1 MAELNLDAIRE
12 KIDGIDSQITDL
24 FLKRMDLC
32 DDVAEYK
39 MQNNLPVLDKGRERA
54 KLSKVLESVPADKAT
69 YAMTLFNTLFEVS
82 KAEQACKNATSTN
95 TLEEIDNALSTSEK
109 TLPENPFVACQGLEG
124 AFSQIA
130 CDKLFKH
137 ANISFFPN
145 FRSVFKAVDEGF
157 CKYGVLPFENSS
169 AGTVNEV
176 YDLIAEYDFHIVAT
190 HRLKVTHNLIANKG
204 ARLEDIT
211 DIYSHQQAIEQCS
224 KYLDGL
230 KNVEIHAVENT
241 AIAAE
246 RVRSSNSLTACAI
259 ASNNACETYD
269 LVALAKSIEDNKA
282 NYTRFACITKDLD
295 ILPGANRTS
304 LSIVVNNEPGCLYKV
319 LALFNSLEINLIKL
333 ESRPIPNRDFEY
345 MFYFD
350 VDAPVYSESFRKL
363 IKSLN
368 SVCAEYRYLGSYSEI
383 V

>member
-24 FLKRMDLC
+24 FLERMDLC
-32 DDVAEYK
+32 DDVAAYK
-39 MQNNLPVLDKGRERA
+39 KQNNLPVLDKGRERA

-82 KAEQACKNATSTN
+82 KAEQASKNSN
-95 TLEEIDNALSTSEK
+95 TDCILEDIDNALLTTDK

-190 HRLKVTHNLIANKG
+190 HRLKVTQNLIANKG
-204 ARLEDIT
+204 AKLEDIT

-224 KYLDGL
+224 KFLDGL

-282 NYTRFACITKDLD
+282 NYTRFACITKGLE

-304 LSIVVNNEPGCLYKV
+304 LSIVVNNEPGCLYRV

>member
-1 MAELNLDAIRE
+1 MAELNLDEIRE
-12 KIDGIDSQITDL
+12 KIDDVDSQITDL
-24 FLKRMDLC
+24 FLKRMDLS
-32 DDVAEYK
+32 DDVAAYK
-39 MQNNLPVLDKGRERA
+39 KQNNLPVLDKGRERA
-54 KLSKVLESVPADKAT
+54 KLSKILEAMPADRSS

-82 KAEQACKNATSTN
+82 KAEQSSKNSTTTN
-95 TLEEIDNALSTSEK
+95 ILEEIDKALETTEK

-137 ANISFFPN
+137 ASISFFPN

-176 YDLIAEYDFHIVAT
+176 YDLIAEYDFHIIAS
-190 HRLKVTHNLIANKG
+190 HRLKVTQNLIANKG
-204 ARLEDIT
+204 AKLEDIT

-224 KYLDGL
+224 KYLDSL
-230 KNVEIHAVENT
+230 KDVQIHAVENT

-246 RVRSSNSLTACAI
+246 RVRASNSLTSCAI

-269 LVALAKSIEDNKA
+269 MVALAKSIEDNKA
-282 NYTRFACITKDLD
+282 NYTRFACITKDLN

-304 LSIVVNNEPGCLYKV
+304 LSIVVNNEPGCLYRV

-350 VDAPVYSESFRKL
+350 VDAPVYSDNFRKL
-363 IKSLN
+363 MNALPT
-368 SVCAEYRYLGSYSEI
+368 VCAEYRYLGSYSEI

>member
-24 FLKRMDLC
+24 FLERMDLC
-32 DDVAEYK
+32 DDVAAFK
-39 MQNNLPVLDKGRERA
+39 KQNNLPVLDKGRERA
-54 KLSKVLESVPADKAT
+54 KLSKVLESVPADKVS

-82 KAEQACKNATSTN
+82 KAEQASKNSN
-95 TLEEIDNALSTSEK
+95 TDCILSDIDNALLTTDK

-190 HRLKVTHNLIANKG
+190 HRLKVTQNLIANKG
-204 ARLEDIT
+204 AKLEDIT

-224 KYLDGL
+224 KFLDGL

-246 RVRSSNSLTACAI
+246 RVRNSNSLTACAI

-282 NYTRFACITKDLD
+282 NYTRFACITKGLE

-304 LSIVVNNEPGCLYKV
+304 LSIVVNNEPGCLYRV